1 MGVKDFCLSQ
11 LFPDAASGFQLV
23 NKLTVWFIRAQ
34 GDQVN
39 CQRAPSERCIA
50 LGLDPGSTWIPNFY
64 SLVWMLPI
72 HQPCYSLPIP
82 QPTNQPNLLPDQVY
96 RVIFFNIHPACTD
109 SVKPEFVLKLCFECT
124 GVGEQY
130 QSPSCNV
137 PSPLSTLTDTLID
150 KKTSVVPNQ
159 GESTAGN
166 DKKGHCAPYM
176 PSLG

>member
-96 RVIFFNIHPACTD
+96 RCGFFFKMD
-109 SVKPEFVLKLCFECT
+109 SVKPESVLKMRFECT

-130 QSPSCNV
+130 QSPFCDA
-137 PSPLSTLTDTLID
+137 PSPLSTLTDTLMSRKI
-150 KKTSVVPNQ
+150 SVVPNQ
-159 GESTAGN
+159 VIPRAGN
-166 DKKGHCAPYM
+166 GKKDHCSPNM
-176 PSLG
+176 LSLR